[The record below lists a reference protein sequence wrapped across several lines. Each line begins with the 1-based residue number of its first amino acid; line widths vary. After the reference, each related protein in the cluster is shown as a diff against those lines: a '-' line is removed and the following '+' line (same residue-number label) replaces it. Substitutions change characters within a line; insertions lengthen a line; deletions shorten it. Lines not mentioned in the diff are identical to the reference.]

1 MAQRILSYDA
11 GRPEPR
17 PIAAPAEAW
26 TPRDVDGGGSWQ
38 FITLSE
44 VIARIRRRAL
54 LIALFMFVVTALAY
68 KIISGLTPLYES
80 RTQMILE
87 SQNASVLGIEQ
98 TIGFGS
104 LDERA
109 VQSKIAELRSA
120 NFLEQIADQHGLLE
134 VEEFNPVPSAPPFW
148 KRTLQRF
155 GILSEPLV
163 VDESTLQRTR
173 KTKMIGRLRDKVSV
187 SLVGV
192 SHVIEVGVK
201 SEDPELA
208 ASLANSI
215 ADAYIVT
222 RLDSRYQAAERT
234 AEWFAEKVA
243 TLKADVGAADSAIAA
258 YRAEKGLIETNQ
270 GDQIGQ
276 QIAELTSQLVIAE
289 TDRASRETELRRIQS
304 LKGNPEQLET
314 AISSAGNP
322 IIQSLRDQILT
333 KRSELQQFGSE
344 FGENHPTMIAARSE
358 MTDLQQALTGELE
371 RLIQEARD
379 NLAIALSHEEK
390 LRAILETRQG
400 EASTSDQARVTLG
413 ALQRDAD
420 AKRNLLEGFLG
431 RQTEVIA
438 QEDYL
443 AEKPE
448 ARIIATAEPGTRPV
462 FPPKKLA
469 LIGALMGSCVL
480 GCLIAIF
487 AEELDNTYRSAD
499 QLEQKF
505 PALRVVGTVPIFG
518 RSERAPKKVAMAVVK
533 APETAF
539 AESIRSL
546 AGRIGSRINND
557 PTDNI
562 FLFTS
567 AEPGEGKTST
577 ISSTARQLA
586 LNDKKTVLLDCD
598 LRRPSLPRTFA
609 VSPPVAGLIPYLEGK
624 TAADRISVGDQA
636 TPLDVIF
643 SGGQTRDVFPLITG
657 QRMVDLLNELRQ
669 RYDVVLIDSPPV
681 MAVEDVFYLREF
693 ATTLMF
699 CVRWG
704 KTKRRTVDRALKS
717 LIEGD
722 ASQPIGLVLSRM
734 DPVRHASYDYGD
746 AGMYAGK
753 NVGYYQN

>member
-1 MAQRILSYDA
+1 MAQQILSYDV
-11 GRPEPR
+11 GRAKIP
-17 PIAAPAEAW
+17 ALPAEAW
-26 TPRDVDGGGSWQ
+26 TPRDVDDGGSWQ
-38 FITLSE
+38 FITLGEMLS
-44 VIARIRRRAL
+44 RIRRRAV
-54 LIALFMFVVTALAY
+54 LIGLFMFVVTALTF
-68 KIISGLTPLYES
+68 KIVSGLTPLFES
-80 RTQMILE
+80 KTQMILE

-134 VEEFNPVPSAPPFW
+134 VDEFNPVPSAPPFW
-148 KRTLQRF
+148 KSMLQRL
-155 GILSEPLV
+155 GVLSAPEV
-163 VDESTLQRTR
+163 VDESTLQRVR
-173 KTKMIGRLRDKVSV
+173 KTKMIERLRKKVSV
-187 SLVGV
+187 GLVGV

-208 ASLANSI
+208 ASIANSI

-222 RLDSRYQAAERT
+222 RLDSRYRAAERT

-243 TLKADVGAADSAIAA
+243 TLKADVEAAESTMAA
-258 YRAEKGLIETNQ
+258 YRAENGLIETNR
-270 GDQIGQ
+270 GDQVGQ

-289 TDRASRETELRRIQS
+289 TERASRETELRRIQN

-314 AISSAGNP
+314 AISSTGNP

-333 KRSELQQFGSE
+333 KRSELQLFSAE
-344 FGENHPTMIAARSE
+344 FGENHPTMIAVRSE
-358 MTDLQQALTGELE
+358 MADLQKGLSAELD
-371 RLIQEARD
+371 RLIQDARDQLETAEAR
-379 NLAIALSHEEK
+379 EEK
-390 LRAILETRQG
+390 LREILESRQG
-400 EASTSDQARVTLG
+400 QASTSDQARVALA

-448 ARIIATAEPGTRPV
+448 ARIIATAEPGTKPV

-469 LIGALMGSCVL
+469 LIGAFMGSFVL
-480 GCLIAIF
+480 GCLVAIF

-518 RSERAPKKVAMAVVK
+518 RSERAPKKVALAVVK
-533 APETAF
+533 SPETAY

-546 AGRIGSRINND
+546 AGRISSRIQSD

-586 LNDKKTVLLDCD
+586 LNDKKTVLIDCD
-598 LRRPSLPRTFA
+598 LRRPSLPRSFA
-609 VSPPVAGLIPYLEGK
+609 TKPPAAGLIPCLQGNTSAE
-624 TAADRISVGDQA
+624 RIAIKDDA
-636 TPLDVIF
+636 TPLDVVY
-643 SGGQTRDVFPLITG
+643 SGGQTRDVFPLVTSDA
-657 QRMVDLLNELRQ
+657 MANLMNDLR
-669 RYDVVLIDSPPV
+669 RSYDVVLIDSPPV
-681 MAVEDVFYLREF
+681 MAVDDVFYLRNY
-693 ATTLMF
+693 ATMLMF
-699 CVRWG
+699 CIRWG
-704 KTKRRTVDRALKS
+704 KTRRRTVDRALKR

-722 ASQPIGLVLSRM
+722 GSQPIGLVLSRM
-734 DPVRHASYDYGD
+734 DPVRHAGYDYGD
-746 AGMYAGK
+746 AGLYAGK
-753 NVGYYQN
+753 NTSYYGS